1 MLGFPVSNSYL
12 RIRRAKFTKILSKTD
27 IVKPI
32 NKSFVF
38 KCKIDKHF
46 ICLQTYGLLN
56 RAGKGIDETDKNI
69 GESPGLPK
77 IMYLCRKLGCLSL

>member
-32 NKSFVF
+32 N
-38 KCKIDKHF
+38 
-46 ICLQTYGLLN
+46 
-56 RAGKGIDETDKNI
+56 R
-69 GESPGLPK
+69 
-77 IMYLCRKLGCLSL
+77 MYLQLRVNLKVEKKSLQYLKKKKILLMF

>member
-32 NKSFVF
+32 NKSFLF
-38 KCKIDKHF
+38 NCNIDKPF
-46 ICLQTYGLLN
+46 VCLQ
-56 RAGKGIDETDKNI
+56 R
-69 GESPGLPK
+69 
-77 IMYLCRKLGCLSL
+77 